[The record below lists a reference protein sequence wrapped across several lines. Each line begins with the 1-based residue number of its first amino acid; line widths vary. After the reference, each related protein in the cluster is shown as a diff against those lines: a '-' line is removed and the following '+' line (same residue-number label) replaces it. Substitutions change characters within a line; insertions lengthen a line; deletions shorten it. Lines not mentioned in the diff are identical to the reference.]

1 MKKRIV
7 DLRGSEAAPILD
19 IVSYG
24 RSVGVAFTPTQ
35 RMLITRTVARTPEV
49 MVKVSG
55 GARTPRGVAQHLDYI
70 GRKGDLGVELDTG
83 EQLQGKNFDKVV
95 VQDWDL
101 DLEAHRRQDY
111 HSIRGRRKPPKLV
124 HNIIFSM
131 PPGTS
136 SKKVLTAVRKLAT
149 REFALKHRYA
159 MVLHTDDA
167 HPHVHLVVKAM
178 SEQGRRLNI
187 RKAILRDWRQQFA
200 AYLREQGVAANAT
213 ERAVRG
219 ETKTRKSDGLF
230 RAMQRN
236 VSVRQRMR
244 LIHLAADVSS
254 GTLQREQGKAVLMRT
269 REQVVA
275 GWLAVS
281 ERLQVVGDSHLAGR
295 IQSFVAR
302 MPPVRSE
309 KEMLFDVMRA
319 SGRDGKIKPSER
331 TR

>member
-7 DLRGSEAAPILD
+7 DLRGSDAAPILD

-83 EQLQGKNFDKVV
+83 AQLQGKNFDKVV

-101 DLEAHRRQDY
+101 DLEAHRRQDR

-187 RKAILRDWRQQFA
+187 RKAMLRDWRQQFA

-219 ETKTRKSDGLF
+219 EIKTRRSDGLF

-236 VSVRQRMR
+236 VSVRQWKR
-244 LIHLAADVSS
+244 LLDLAADVPS
-254 GTLQREQGKAVLMRT
+254 GTVESQAGKAEMHT
-269 REQVVA
+269 RERVVA

-281 ERLQVVGDSHLAGR
+281 ERLQAEGDSHLAGR
-295 IQSFVAR
+295 VRSFVAR
-302 MPPVRSE
+302 MAPVRSE
-309 KEMLFDVMRA
+309 KERLINVMRSA
-319 SGRDGKIKPSER
+319 GRGGNIESMER

>member
-1 MKKRIV
+1 MKKRII
-7 DLRGSEAAPILD
+7 DLRGDASPLLD

-24 RSVGVAFTPTQ
+24 RWAGPEFTQTQ
-35 RMLITRTVARTPEV
+35 RMLITRTVGRVPEV

-55 GARTPRGVAQHLDYI
+55 GARSPGGVAQHLDYI
-70 GRKGDLGVELDTG
+70 GRKGELGVQLDTG
-83 EQLQGKNFDKVV
+83 EQLEGKNFDRIV

-101 DLEAHRRQDY
+101 DLEAHRRQDH
-111 HSIRGRRKPPKLV
+111 HSIRGRRKLPKLV

-131 PPGTS
+131 PPGTPP
-136 SKKVLTAVRKLAT
+136 KEVLTAVRKLASH
-149 REFALKHRYA
+149 EFALKHRYA

-187 RKAILRDWRQQFA
+187 RKPTLRDWRQQFA
-200 AYLREQGVAANAT
+200 TYLREQGVAANAT

-230 RAMQRN
+230 RAAQRN
-236 VSVRQRMR
+236 ESLRQRKR
-244 LIHLAADVSS
+244 LLDLAAEVSS
-254 GTLQREQGKAVLMRT
+254 GTVRSESGKAVLMRT
-269 REQVVA
+269 RERVVA

-281 ERLQVVGDSHLAGR
+281 ERLQMEGDNQLAGR
-295 IQSFVAR
+295 IRSFVAR
-302 MPPVRSE
+302 MAPVRSE
-309 KEMLFDVMRA
+309 KEILLDVMRSA
-319 SGRDGKIKPSER
+319 GRSGKIEPMGR

>member
-1 MKKRIV
+1 
-7 DLRGSEAAPILD
+7 
-19 IVSYG
+19 
-24 RSVGVAFTPTQ
+24 
-35 RMLITRTVARTPEV
+35 
-49 MVKVSG
+49 
-55 GARTPRGVAQHLDYI
+55 
-70 GRKGDLGVELDTG
+70 
-83 EQLQGKNFDKVV
+83 
-95 VQDWDL
+95 
-101 DLEAHRRQDY
+101 
-111 HSIRGRRKPPKLV
+111 
-124 HNIIFSM
+124 M

-187 RKAILRDWRQQFA
+187 RKAMLRDWRQQFA

-219 ETKTRKSDGLF
+219 EIKTRKSDGLF

-236 VSVRQRMR
+236 VSVRQQKR
-244 LIHLAADVSS
+244 LFDLAADVPS
-254 GTLQREQGKAVLMRT
+254 GSAEIEAGKAVLMRT

-281 ERLQVVGDSHLAGR
+281 ERLQAEGDSHLAGR
-295 IQSFVAR
+295 IRSFVAR
-302 MPPVRSE
+302 MAPVRSE
-309 KEMLFDVMRA
+309 KEMLVNAMR
-319 SGRDGKIKPSER
+319 STGRGGKIESMER